1 MLKCSDK
8 STFGSSPV
16 SQCLRQNHC
25 SFRLEKLFAPT
36 FGCVHCV
43 LVCYV
48 YGLLSSSAVFKFQIR
63 QNIFHL
69 LEKNIFLAGVTLVFC
84 YPSRGHYVLHPVA
97 FFPVFFHCFDR
108 KSMVIYIA
116 HRANIPMVFRH
127 RAEQRTSYASAKSGR
142 RSSRGWRIFYYSAPE
157 IIAHCPGH
165 SRRKAMHML
174 PEHTHPITRFHSLTL
189 FEYQGGPR
197 CYIHNRN

>member
-48 YGLLSSSAVFKFQIR
+48 YGLLSSSAVVKFQIR

-127 RAEQRTSYASAKSGR
+127 RATCTCQDLPTQNRGRLMLR
-142 RSSRGWRIFYYSAPE
+142 RSLEGGVQEDGESFITVHPRSSLIVSATLAAKQCTCFRNIRIQSQGF
-157 IIAHCPGH
+157 
-165 SRRKAMHML
+165 
-174 PEHTHPITRFHSLTL
+174 TL
-189 FEYQGGPR
+189 
-197 CYIHNRN
+197 

>member
-25 SFRLEKLFAPT
+25 SFRLEKLLAPT

-48 YGLLSSSAVFKFQIR
+48 YGLLSSSAVVKFQIR

-127 RAEQRTSYASAKSGR
+127 RATCTYQDLPTQNRGRLMLR
-142 RSSRGWRIFYYSAPE
+142 RSLEGGFKEDGESFI
-157 IIAHCPGH
+157 
-165 SRRKAMHML
+165 
-174 PEHTHPITRFHSLTL
+174 TVHPRSSL
-189 FEYQGGPR
+189 
-197 CYIHNRN
+197 IV